1 MKEVTDYLARA
12 KECREM
18 AARALPEQKATL
30 EEIARTWEKLAEER
44 QRKISTPA

>member
-18 AARALPEQKATL
+18 MQRALPEQRQAL
-30 EEIARTWEKLAEER
+30 EEIANTWEKLADD
-44 QRKISTPA
+44 RKKCIG

>member
-18 AARALPEQKATL
+18 MQRASPGQKKVLEQ
-30 EEIARTWEKLAEER
+30 IALTWEKLAEER
-44 QRKISTPA
+44 EKALS